1 MLKKLS
7 VIVVLAL
14 IFASCG
20 NNAEEQEEVKVLT
33 VAQFNE
39 QAENLV
45 DSIVSVEG
53 TVEHVCKHGGKRLRM
68 FGEDPEVIL
77 NVEVGEEINMF
88 EAELEGSDV
97 IIEGVVAEFR
107 IDNAYLDEWE
117 AKEKAKLAEDTTI
130 VADAET
136 TEDIEAV
143 EEEHEEIEAVE
154 EEHETEAVEEEHE
167 EKNVNEHHVSDV
179 FGQIETYRKQIAES
193 EKDYL
198 PFYSITC
205 TKVTVKEIEV
215 MTK

>member
-7 VIVVLAL
+7 VIVVIAL

-53 TVEHVCKHGGKRLRM
+53 TVEHVCQHGGKRLRM

-77 NVEVGEEINMF
+77 DVEAGEEINMF
-88 EAELEGSDV
+88 EAEIEGSDV

-136 TEDIEAV
+136 TEEIEAV
-143 EEEHEEIEAVE
+143 EEEH
-154 EEHETEAVEEEHE
+154 EHETEAVEEEHE
-167 EKNVNEHHVSDV
+167 ELNVNEHHVSDV
-179 FGQIETYRKQIAES
+179 FGQIEKYRKQIAEN

-198 PFYSITC
+198 SFYSITC

>member
-45 DSIVSVEG
+45 DSVVTVEG

-77 NVEVGEEINMF
+77 DVEAGEEINMF
-88 EAELEGSDV
+88 EAEIEGSDV
-97 IIEGVVAEFR
+97 IIEGIVAEFR

-117 AKEKAKLAEDTTI
+117 AKEKAKLAQDSTV
-130 VADAET
+130 VAEGEESTEEVAEVET
-136 TEDIEAV
+136 TE
-143 EEEHEEIEAVE
+143 
-154 EEHETEAVEEEHE
+154 ETEAVEEEHE
-167 EKNVNEHHVSDV
+167 ELNVNEHHVSDV
-179 FGQIETYRKQIAES
+179 FGQIEKYRKQIAES